1 MTNVE
6 YIQRLLD
13 DARLRHGEDAYST
26 RILKEQLRSMK
37 DQPQSAA
44 AMFLVG
50 SRARNH
56 ARREDGTRRTWGELK
71 LARRA
76 GKYQQGKAER
86 PLDREASIEAIFER
100 VRVLINNPASG
111 WRPSSHDATPLVLA
125 IPGRFSC

>member
-26 RILKEQLRSMK
+26 RIPKEQLRSMK

-44 AMFLVG
+44 AMFPVG

-56 ARREDGTRRTWGELK
+56 AQASREVHRNQENLGE
-71 LARRA
+71 
-76 GKYQQGKAER
+76 
-86 PLDREASIEAIFER
+86 S
-100 VRVLINNPASG
+100 
-111 WRPSSHDATPLVLA
+111 
-125 IPGRFSC
+125 